1 MYTLLRERRQ
11 SKDLLLQVLFLG
23 LAFFITEK
31 FVDYLVE
38 EKRLFPESF
47 TLESAIFLT
56 MWLGLDLVVC
66 SILKYRS
73 CLKSLLSQGIAKI
86 SLPSLAVSWV
96 IAEMFF
102 KFHSFVIECLSML
115 GLWFLLDLTA
125 SKLARKPRSH

>member
-11 SKDLLLQVLFLG
+11 LKDLLLQVLFVG
-23 LAFFITEK
+23 LAFFITER

-56 MWLGLDLVVC
+56 SWFGLDLIVC

-73 CLKSLLSQGIAKI
+73 CLQSLFSQGIAKI

-96 IAEMFF
+96 VAEVFF
-102 KFHSFVIECLSML
+102 KFHSFLLECLSML
-115 GLWFLLDLTA
+115 GLWVLLDFIA
-125 SKLARKPRSH
+125 NKLVRKSRSH